1 MLLQPNV
8 VEEFLALHPAV
19 PKTAAQKEL
28 KRIAVMGRDAL
39 CKGRGP
45 KRWTA
50 APEVLAEA
58 SAADPALAQE
68 IAQREAQLA
77 ADLEQLA
84 ASASAAAALVQEQKD
99 AKAKARRHP
108 SLRSAVPI
116 LRSPSTYTA
125 CLRNWCL
132 HCSNKGRE
140 CVCAH

>member
-1 MLLQPNV
+1 MLLQANV

-19 PKTAAQKEL
+19 PKKAAQKEL

-39 CKGRGP
+39 CKGRLF
-45 KRWTA
+45 RWTA

-77 ADLEQLA
+77 ADLEQL
-84 ASASAAAALVQEQKD
+84 AALVQEQKD

>member
-1 MLLQPNV
+1 MLQANV

-39 CKGRGP
+39 CKGRLF
-45 KRWTA
+45 RWTA

-77 ADLEQLA
+77 AELAQLA

-116 LRSPSTYTA
+116 LRSPSTSTA
-125 CLRNWCL
+125 CLRNCCL
-132 HCSNKGRE
+132 HCSGKGM
-140 CVCAH
+140 CLYTY